1 MIKKIVAS
9 VVGVSESSVIN
20 LDNIDAPNTSYI
32 LALNPLSKNF
42 NNTGRI
48 IIIMIF
54 AILILVGYTLFNN
67 KNN

>member
-20 LDNIDAPNTSYI
+20 LDNIDVSDTSYI